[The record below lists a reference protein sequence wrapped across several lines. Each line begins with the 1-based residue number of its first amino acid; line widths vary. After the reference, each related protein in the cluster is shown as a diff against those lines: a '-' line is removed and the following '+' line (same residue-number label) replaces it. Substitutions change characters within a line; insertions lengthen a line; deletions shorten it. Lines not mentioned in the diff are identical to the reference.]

1 MKKSLFLGFAL
12 MFTLCATTQEKFNE
26 GKITMSQT
34 LTTDNEE
41 MQAMLEQMMGGKL
54 IETVSY
60 VKGQKSRTE
69 INNPMTGD
77 LITISNMDENQ
88 MLLLMDN
95 PMLGKKYTLT
105 ALGTEEEENISNNI
119 TIVEGTEIKTILGYE
134 CKQQMVTIDQ
144 DGVKMEI
151 EMYITEKIVPVM
163 SQQTAILGNKLKGF
177 PMYMVLKMNQQG
189 MAMTITTEVTQ
200 LDKENV
206 VDGKFNLT
214 PPEGYTKMEGM

>member
-1 MKKSLFLGFAL
+1 

-206 VDGKFNLT
+206 ADGKFNLT